1 MNIQEFISNY
11 HNHPVLFVG
20 TGLSLRYLKNSYSW
34 DSLLQKVAMDFN
46 ENPEYYLDIKSEH
59 MDSTGC
65 YSFQNTIS
73 FNLNIGV
80 CGNHF
85 AAAFFTLRYKHR
97 LTSFPVGIAIFYLC
111 LR

>member
-59 MDSTGC
+59 MDSTG
-65 YSFQNTIS
+65 YVYEQIATQLENDFNQYLKRIVMENSNILMIS
-73 FNLNIGV
+73 FMKICKRVSILVDLNCI
-80 CGNHF
+80 
-85 AAAFFTLRYKHR
+85 
-97 LTSFPVGIAIFYLC
+97 
-111 LR
+111 